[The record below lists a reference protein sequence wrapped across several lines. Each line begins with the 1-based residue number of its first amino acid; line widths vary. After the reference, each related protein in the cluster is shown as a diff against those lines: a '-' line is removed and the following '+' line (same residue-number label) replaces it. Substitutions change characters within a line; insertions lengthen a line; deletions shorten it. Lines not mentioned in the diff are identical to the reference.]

1 MFDVYQLRIRTA
13 EHGIVTCTYNE
24 SWSVETGDGRTVL
37 DDASAENVAGYLA
50 GLLTDFVPD
59 MLGGLECVLHSIEA
73 MLPAEVPF

>member
-50 GLLTDFVPD
+50 GVLGSFKPA
-59 MLGGLECVLHSIEA
+59 MLNNLEDLLHSIEI
-73 MLPAEVPF
+73 MLPDLPF

>member
-1 MFDVYQLRIRTA
+1 MYDKYQLRIKTGK
-13 EHGIVTCTYNE
+13 HGAVTCTYNGY
-24 SWSVETGDGRTVL
+24 WSVVV
-37 DDASAENVAGYLA
+37 DDEEELSGASADNVAGYLA